1 MIIISLKELIPM
13 LFLGCNPDPDMILAL
28 AQAVNAPWVVAV
40 QRYGELEK
48 PGLLSALDPPES
60 LADKVQMFH
69 QIRVLEVTSAAVSR
83 CAKLTESCGAAGL
96 LESIEV

>member
-1 MIIISLKELIPM
+1 
-13 LFLGCNPDPDMILAL
+13 MILAM

-48 PGLLSALDPPES
+48 PELLAALNPPDT
-60 LADKVQMFH
+60 LADKVQMFQ
-69 QIRVLEVTSAAVSR
+69 QIRVLEVTSAAVNR

-96 LESIEV
+96 LEAIEVNKLASIEGHFNNTKLYF